1 MSNPKLAL
9 IPSGQKATKVYSVLP
24 NNGTGDFTFARTGD
38 ATRVRKDGLIETV
51 ATDIPRLDWLN
62 SDCPNLLIE
71 AQATNLTTHNQDL
84 TNADWIK
91 FNNATVTAN
100 QIISPSGEY
109 NADKILFGTGI
120 SLVTNNATV
129 TNSASYVLS
138 IYLKG
143 DVGGEQ
149 IQLDFRN
156 HISEGVSGTLFTL
169 TNQWVRYSVSLTSN
183 QTALG
188 LQLRTPSLT
197 ESQTIYA
204 WGGQLETGTTASSV
218 ILTTGS
224 TTRNADVC
232 VVNPPSGVV
241 SITETYSDNT
251 TNVITTIPVNGELVT
266 NGDFATDSDWTK
278 GTGWTISGGSAVA
291 AAGSAS
297 YLNQDVSG
305 QSGKKYM
312 VKIDVVRT
320 AGSVFVFFGQYGS
333 TFVTMTSSGSYTF
346 INDWT
351 ANSNIGIYKAA
362 NFVGS
367 VDNVSVKEL
376 YQINNGRIK
385 KVIMI

>member
-156 HISEGVSGTLFTL
+156 HISEGGFWYV
-169 TNQWVRYSVSLTSN
+169 VYS
-183 QTALG
+183 
-188 LQLRTPSLT
+188 
-197 ESQTIYA
+197 
-204 WGGQLETGTTASSV
+204 
-218 ILTTGS
+218 
-224 TTRNADVC
+224 
-232 VVNPPSGVV
+232 
-241 SITETYSDNT
+241 
-251 TNVITTIPVNGELVT
+251 
-266 NGDFATDSDWTK
+266 
-278 GTGWTISGGSAVA
+278 
-291 AAGSAS
+291 
-297 YLNQDVSG
+297 
-305 QSGKKYM
+305 
-312 VKIDVVRT
+312 
-320 AGSVFVFFGQYGS
+320 
-333 TFVTMTSSGSYTF
+333 
-346 INDWT
+346 
-351 ANSNIGIYKAA
+351 YKSM
-362 NFVGS
+362 G
-367 VDNVSVKEL
+367 
-376 YQINNGRIK
+376 
-385 KVIMI
+385 

>member
-1 MSNPKLAL
+1 MSNPILAL

-51 ATDIPRLDWLN
+51 ATTVPRLDWLN

-71 AQATNLTTHNQDL
+71 AAATNLTTHNQDL

-91 FNNATVTAN
+91 FNSPTVTAN

-109 NADKILFGTGI
+109 NADKIVFGTGI

-149 IQLDFRN
+149 VQLDFKN
-156 HISEGVSGTLFTL
+156 SISQGVSGTLFTL

-188 LQLRTPSLT
+188 LQLRTPDLT
-197 ESQTIYA
+197 ESKTIYA

-218 ILTTGS
+218 ILTTTS

-232 VVNPPSGVV
+232 SVTTPSGVV
-241 SITETYSDNT
+241 KITETFSDDT
-251 TNVITTIPVNGELVT
+251 TNVITSIP
-266 NGDFATDSDWTK
+266 
-278 GTGWTISGGSAVA
+278 GTYTIS
-291 AAGSAS
+291 
-297 YLNQDVSG
+297 
-305 QSGKKYM
+305 
-312 VKIDVVRT
+312 
-320 AGSVFVFFGQYGS
+320 
-333 TFVTMTSSGSYTF
+333 
-346 INDWT
+346 
-351 ANSNIGIYKAA
+351 
-362 NFVGS
+362 
-367 VDNVSVKEL
+367 
-376 YQINNGRIK
+376 NGRIK